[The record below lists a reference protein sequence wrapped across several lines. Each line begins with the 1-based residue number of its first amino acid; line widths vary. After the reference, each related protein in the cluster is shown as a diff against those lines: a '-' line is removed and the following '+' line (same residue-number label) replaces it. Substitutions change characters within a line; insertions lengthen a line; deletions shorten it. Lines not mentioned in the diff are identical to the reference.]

1 MLVRL
6 ARVAVIV
13 GCLSPAVVACSSSTS
28 RPASG
33 PTSTVAS
40 STSLAA
46 ASGTGTAAAPSPSTT
61 SDAFSAEKLPVQQ
74 ALEVLRQLFVLGG
87 LDPDDQHTASIRL
100 RSCPLGQPEQL
111 TATPPALIA
120 GLGASAI
127 ATLNR
132 SRGPLLDVICRFSTN
147 QQNGAT
153 PSTSTKSTPTKSTPA
168 DAAVPE
174 VQYDASSVLPA
185 QLKAY
190 LRFLD
195 DRGFVQQPDRFL
207 DGVVY
212 SSCIATAG
220 SPTTV
225 GTTSSS
231 CSALWYFRQLV
242 VGVQF
247 SGPGKP
253 VDVTPWLTSVV
264 EPIVRSLA
272 KTDPASVEV
281 PTPTTV
287 AAGTTTTSR

>member
-1 MLVRL
+1 MFVRL
-6 ARVAVIV
+6 ARVAVIA
-13 GCLSPAVVACSSSTS
+13 GCLSPAVVACSSTS
-28 RPASG
+28 SSVSG
-33 PTSTVAS
+33 TTTTVAG

-46 ASGTGTAAAPSPSTT
+46 ASGTAAAPSTT
-61 SDAFSAEKLPVQQ
+61 SDVLSAEKLPVQQ
-74 ALEVLRQLFVLGG
+74 ALAVLRQLFVVGG
-87 LDPDDQHTASIRL
+87 LDPDEQHIASIRL
-100 RSCPLGQPEQL
+100 RSCPLGRPEEL
-111 TATPPALIA
+111 TATPPAPIA

-147 QQNGAT
+147 QQSSVT
-153 PSTSTKSTPTKSTPA
+153 PSTSTRSTPA
-168 DAAVPE
+168 DAAVAE

-212 SSCIATAG
+212 SSCTATAG

-247 SGPGKP
+247 AGPGKP

-272 KTDPASVEV
+272 KADPASVEV
-281 PTPTTV
+281 PASTT
-287 AAGTTTTSR
+287 AAATTTTLG

>member
-1 MLVRL
+1 M
-6 ARVAVIV
+6 A
-13 GCLSPAVVACSSSTS
+13 ACSSSS
-28 RPASG
+28 SKPALG
-33 PTSTVAS
+33 TTTTAAS

-46 ASGTGTAAAPSPSTT
+46 APGTAAAPSPSTT
-61 SDAFSAEKLPVQQ
+61 SDVFTAEKLPVQQ
-74 ALEVLRQLFVLGG
+74 ALGVLRQLFVLGG
-87 LDPDDQHTASIRL
+87 LDPDDQHIASIRL
-100 RSCPLGQPEQL
+100 RSCPLGQPEEL
-111 TATPPALIA
+111 TATPPALVT
-120 GLGASAI
+120 GLGGSAI

-147 QQNGAT
+147 QQGGAT
-153 PSTSTKSTPTKSTPA
+153 PTTSTNSASTDSTSSQ
-168 DAAVPE
+168 

-212 SSCIATAG
+212 SSCTATAR

-253 VDVTPWLTSVV
+253 VDVTPWLASVV

-287 AAGTTTTSR
+287 AAGTTTTSG

>member
-1 MLVRL
+1 MFVRL
-6 ARVAVIV
+6 ARAAVIV
-13 GCLSPAVVACSSSTS
+13 GCLSPAVVACSSSS
-28 RPASG
+28 SQPASG
-33 PTSTVAS
+33 TTTTAAS
-40 STSLAA
+40 STSLAT
-46 ASGTGTAAAPSPSTT
+46 ASGTAAPLPSTT
-61 SDAFSAEKLPVQQ
+61 SEVFSAEKLPVQQ
-74 ALEVLRQLFVLGG
+74 ALGVLRQLFVVGG

-212 SSCIATAG
+212 SSCTATAG